1 MIKRLRRTF
10 VVVTVSLVSL
20 VLAVVLGLS
29 YHSSAVA
36 YDGVTD
42 QALER
47 ALAGS
52 LDLRP
57 VIGGA
62 YGQGDAGGARLP
74 VFCAEVTLAGIVLR
88 SNGVAVDIGTQ
99 ELSQVLEQAV
109 DASADAGELPELHL
123 RWKRSMGDGFMRIA
137 VADTSTAQAA
147 LARQLAGYLAVLGV
161 AALLVGLATHVL
173 SRYLVAPI
181 EQAFAQQ
188 RRFVA
193 DASHELKT
201 PLAVIMANTDIL
213 LAHPERLSD
222 EDLGWLRGT
231 RHEAQRMNGL
241 VADLLDL
248 ARTDAAAAGDAAGLA
263 WEDLDLSELVERAV
277 LEFDAIA
284 FERGCSLVAHV
295 EPGCAVRGDRVQLER
310 LVKIL
315 VENAT
320 KYAGVGS
327 EVNVTLAHD
336 GRACVLA
343 VHNDGEPIPAQDLP
357 HLFERFYRSDKA
369 RTRADGSATGGY
381 GLGLAIA
388 QGIAEAHGGQVGV
401 SSTAQEG
408 TTFTVRL
415 P

>member
-1 MIKRLRRTF
+1 MAKELDFTQGKILSPLMRF
-10 VVVTVSLVSL
+10 AMP
-20 VLAVVLGLS
+20 VLAALFLQAMYGAVDLLIVGKFALTADI
-29 YHSSAVA
+29 SAVA
-36 YDGVTD
+36 TG
-42 QALER
+42 
-47 ALAGS
+47 
-52 LDLRP
+52 
-57 VIGGA
+57 
-62 YGQGDAGGARLP
+62 
-74 VFCAEVTLAGIVLR
+74 
-88 SNGVAVDIGTQ
+88 
-99 ELSQVLEQAV
+99 SQVM
-109 DASADAGELPELHL
+109 H
-123 RWKRSMGDGFMRIA
+123 
-137 VADTSTAQAA
+137 A
-147 LARQLAGYLAVLGV
+147 LTG
-161 AALLVGLATHVL
+161 LLVGLATHVL

-320 KYAGVGS
+320 KYAAVGS

-401 SSTAQEG
+401 SSTVQEG